1 VTSKIIGFTGKKQA
15 GKGYLSNLLISE
27 IGPAKRVSFA
37 GPLYEYVTLVVAE
50 DWYTL
55 MKRLERDF
63 QLLDV
68 PMTKLPKAITA
79 LSRLRRDYRA
89 TQLESGKHRWLL
101 QQVGTEVFRNTVFR
115 DYWLELAWL
124 SCTGDWNIIDD
135 VRFENEARICD
146 TVIMVLG
153 GLEGDTHDSEN
164 QKIRAGVTIDNRDK
178 DPEKA
183 NQAIKHLVEQLS
195 CN

>member
-1 VTSKIIGFTGKKQA
+1 
-15 GKGYLSNLLISE
+15 
-27 IGPAKRVSFA
+27 
-37 GPLYEYVTLVVAE
+37 
-50 DWYTL
+50 
-55 MKRLERDF
+55 
-63 QLLDV
+63 
-68 PMTKLPKAITA
+68 
-79 LSRLRRDYRA
+79 
-89 TQLESGKHRWLL
+89 LL

-124 SCTGDWNIIDD
+124 SCTGDWNIFDD

-164 QKIRAGVTIDNRDK
+164 QKIRASVTIDNRDK

-183 NQAIKHLVEQLS
+183 NQAIKYLVEQLS